1 MDETQKEIVKILQ
14 ENSRLTNKEIS
25 DLLNIT
31 ELQVEKK
38 IRDLISSGIIRQF
51 SLVLNE
57 NLIEGYPIKALV
69 ELSVRPEKDTG
80 FDSIAKRIYGYS
92 EVVSHYLVSGDYD
105 FLLVVQGNDH
115 KDIAHF
121 VFDKL
126 ATINNVKSTTTHF
139 IFKSYKENNVLM
151 EEATVSTRLPI
162 LP

>member
-151 EEATVSTRLPI
+151 EVATVSTRLPI